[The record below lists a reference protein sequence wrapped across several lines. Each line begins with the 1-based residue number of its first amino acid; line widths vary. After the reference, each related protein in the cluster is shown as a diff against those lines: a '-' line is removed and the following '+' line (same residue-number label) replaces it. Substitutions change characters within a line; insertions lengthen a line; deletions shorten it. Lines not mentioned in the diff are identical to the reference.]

1 MRCHTNAKKTRIL
14 PLFLTHTH
22 QAGRISEY
30 AELDAELD
38 EIMEL
43 EDEDYDGD

>member
-1 MRCHTNAKKTRIL
+1 MLHI
-14 PLFLTHTH
+14 H
-22 QAGRISEY
+22 QAERISEY
-30 AELDAELD
+30 AELDAAMD